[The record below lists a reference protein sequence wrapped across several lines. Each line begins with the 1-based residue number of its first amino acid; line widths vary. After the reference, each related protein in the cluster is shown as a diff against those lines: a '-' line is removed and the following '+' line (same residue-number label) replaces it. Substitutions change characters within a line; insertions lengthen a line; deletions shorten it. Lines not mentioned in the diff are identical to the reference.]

1 MAKNHNKKRNIG
13 IIYEQIINFVCERL
27 MEDDKQS
34 AENAINIIKKNFKKD
49 SQLYKEYKLF
59 KALSETSGISET
71 LATSIIK
78 EAKKACNHM
87 FDNKKLEEEKSFLI
101 KDLNYTFGKGNIF
114 EFKVKNYR
122 TYATIQTLINEW
134 RKETP
139 SFDKVT
145 EYEIKLHE
153 NLVAKKQVIKETII
167 PKKVDSLTYKIMNE
181 MFENK
186 YNSRLNESQREM
198 ISYFIKD
205 NEDSLTNKYRS
216 LKKSCIN
223 ILESYIHDC
232 NNEILNEKY
241 SNVKS
246 NIEKLNC
253 DDMSKDNL
261 QRFLTIGKLKE
272 EIIGG

>member
-27 MEDDKQS
+27 MEDDKKS
-34 AENAINIIKKNFKKD
+34 AELAINIIKKNFKQD
-49 SQLYKEYKLF
+49 TQLFKEYKLF
-59 KALSETSGISET
+59 KALSETSNVSET
-71 LATSIIK
+71 LATSIIN

-114 EFKVKNYR
+114 EGKIKNYR
-122 TYATIQTLINEW
+122 TYATIQTLLNEW
-134 RKETP
+134 RNKNP

-153 NLVAKKQVIKETII
+153 SLTSKKELIKENII

-181 MFENK
+181 MFEKK
-186 YNSRLNESQREM
+186 YNSKLNESQREM
-198 ISYFIKD
+198 ISLFIKD
-205 NEDSLTNKYRS
+205 NEDSLSKKYNAT
-216 LKKSCIN
+216 KISCIN
-223 ILESYIHDC
+223 ILENYISDC
-232 NNEILNEKY
+232 NNQILNEKY
-241 SNVKS
+241 NFVVN
-246 NIEKLNC
+246 NIKDLDCN
-253 DDMSKDNL
+253 DMSKENL

-272 EIIGG
+272 EIIGE